1 MNPSYVPYLVEGEII
16 QVQSFFSKGKK
27 IFRYN
32 CSVLMPNGARMPI
45 PNVEMAT
52 MFGGIGDYVQR
63 RARTTT
69 DDGNKVPNQLSD
81 ANLTP
86 TIGERVL
93 ISFIG
98 GSIQYPV
105 IVGFLQH
112 PSQTEEFTKEPESVK
127 PQAVFQYLG
136 VRFEVS
142 DSGAIRCIKKGAP
155 KVKYTGGGPGGLL
168 GAAIGAASS
177 LLRSSDSSAIKGND
191 NAALEPADDT
201 EVVLWEMLDEGVFRI
216 RDAEGQM
223 FEIDRTK
230 MRIYISN
237 NDLKS
242 TEDASGG
249 PLSGGNL
256 LSSNSTDAEYILLDK
271 DKELVLI
278 NARSTAQIY
287 SFDERK
293 DVTEGI
299 HTHEVGKDSEWT
311 IGGNE
316 TVAIDGNRDVSI
328 EQDDSLTINGDSTI
342 EIAGDFTETIEGD
355 KTITVSGD
363 QVTEVTGDL
372 SDNITGSHILN
383 IKSDQSVKI
392 TGEQKLSATG
402 GITLEAVGAKLKLA
416 NGKVGLGGP
425 TAELLDL
432 LDQQLD
438 AIINNAPT
446 FVSTSVGPGVLNPAV
461 VSLLTQIK
469 TLLGTIKGGI

>member
-1 MNPSYVPYLVEGEII
+1 MNSSFVPYMVEGEILK
-16 QVQSFFSKGKK
+16 VQPFLKNGKK
-27 IFRYN
+27 IFRYS
-32 CSVLMPNGARMPI
+32 CSALMPNGSRMI
-45 PNVEMAT
+45 LTNIEMAT

-63 RARTTT
+63 RARATT
-69 DDGNKVPNQLSD
+69 DDGNKIPDQLTNE
-81 ANLTP
+81 NLSS

-112 PSQTEEFTKEPESVK
+112 PSQTEEFTDEPSDIK

-142 DSGAIRCIKKGAP
+142 DTGAIRCIKKGAP

-168 GAAIGAASS
+168 GAAAGLASS
-177 LLRSSDSSAIKGND
+177 ALSSLSSSDSAIKGND

-242 TEDASGG
+242 TEDAAGG

-278 NARSTAQIY
+278 NARTTAQIY
-287 SFDERK
+287 SFDARK
-293 DVTEGI
+293 DVTEGV
-299 HTHEVGKDSEWT
+299 HTHKVGEDSEWT

-316 TVAIDGNRDVSI
+316 TVAIDGSREVSI
-328 EQDDSLTINGDSTI
+328 QGDDTLTVEGDLTIEVTGDS
-342 EIAGDFTETIEGD
+342 AETIEGN
-355 KTITVSGD
+355 KTTDVTGDMAVSTGGD
-363 QVTEVTGDL
+363 YTYEVTGEVA
-372 SDNITGSHILN
+372 ITGTSGAT
-383 IKSDQSVKI
+383 IKGS
-392 TGEQKLSATG
+392 GGAT
-402 GITLEAVGAKLKLA
+402 LKLA
-416 NGKVGLGGP
+416 EGKVGLGGP
-425 TAELLDL
+425 AAELLDL
-432 LDQQLD
+432 MDQQLD

-446 FVSTSVGPGVLNPAV
+446 FVSTAVGPGVLNPTV
-461 VSLLTQIK
+461 VTLLTQIK
-469 TLLGTIKGGI
+469 TLLGLIKGGI